1 MMLPRQPDC
10 PDQVNRGEAKSSL
23 EGKLDCMSL
32 SGYGSVAKDNVDLNR
47 YQMHSCQHLARWPAE
62 LPAVTH
68 MPCSVVVQ
76 SQAP

>member
-10 PDQVNRGEAKSSL
+10 PDQVNKGEAKSSL

-47 YQMHSCQHLARWPAE
+47 YQMHEGCTLASTQQVG
-62 LPAVTH
+62 LLY
-68 MPCSVVVQ
+68 CL
-76 SQAP
+76 